1 MEATLSRPAARCCC
15 LLKTTTP
22 SSTSRVLLLPSQQ
35 QQTRQKSTRARHK
48 AALNIPAHPSFLSQ
62 PPDSTSPGGST
73 TLIFNPPSS
82 APSVFQTPFKFLPKS
97 DPRRRATL
105 GSQLFSS
112 SVTTQFS
119 PQSVDVSSLPTIFDD
134 RSPAT
139 TPKNHSLTKEDVEE
153 MRRLRLADPV
163 KNSVLSLARQFG
175 CSVMFVMMCVQA
187 GKEHRD
193 KVHVEPHA
201 AAREKWGPKKREAK
215 MERKRRMEMLMRG
228 EI

>member
-22 SSTSRVLLLPSQQ
+22 STSRLPPLLSNQ

-48 AALNIPAHPSFLSQ
+48 ASLNIPPHPSFLSN
-62 PPDSTSPGGST
+62 PPASSQTGST

-105 GSQLFSS
+105 AKNLFSS
-112 SVTTQFS
+112 SVTTNFASQ
-119 PQSVDVSSLPTIFDD
+119 PVDVSSLPTIFDD

-153 MRRLRLADPV
+153 MRRLRLADPI
-163 KNSVLSLARQFG
+163 KNSVLNLARQFG

-201 AAREKWGPKKREAK
+201 AARERWGPKKRQAK
-215 MERKRRMEMLMRG
+215 EERKRRMEMLMRG

>member
-22 SSTSRVLLLPSQQ
+22 STSRLLRLPSNQ

-48 AALNIPAHPSFLSQ
+48 ASLNIPPHPSFLSNPLASSQ
-62 PPDSTSPGGST
+62 TGST

-105 GSQLFSS
+105 AKNLFSS
-112 SVTTQFS
+112 SVTTNFASQ
-119 PQSVDVSSLPTIFDD
+119 PVDVSSLPTIFDD

-139 TPKNHSLTKEDVEE
+139 APKNHSLTKEDVEE
-153 MRRLRLADPV
+153 MRRLRLADPI
-163 KNSVLSLARQFG
+163 KNSVLNLARQFG

-201 AAREKWGPKKREAK
+201 AARERWGPKKRQAK
-215 MERKRRMEMLMRG
+215 EERKRRMEMLMRG

>member
-15 LLKTTTP
+15 LLKSTTT
-22 SSTSRVLLLPSQQ
+22 SSTPRLLPSQQ

-48 AALNIPAHPSFLSQ
+48 AALHIPPHPSFLSN
-62 PPDSTSPGGST
+62 PSSPSSSGST

-97 DPRRRATL
+97 DPRRRANL
-105 GSQLFSS
+105 PQNLFSS
-112 SVTTQFS
+112 SITTNFATQ
-119 PQSVDVSSLPTIFDD
+119 PVDVSSLPTIFDD

-139 TPKNHSLTKEDVEE
+139 APKNHSLTKEDVEE

-163 KNSVLSLARQFG
+163 ENSVLSLARQFG

-201 AAREKWGPKKREAK
+201 AARERWGPKKREAK
-215 MERKRRMEMLMRG
+215 EERKRRMDMLMRG

>member
-15 LLKTTTP
+15 LLKTTTT
-22 SSTSRVLLLPSQQ
+22 STSRLLPSSQQ
-35 QQTRQKSTRARHK
+35 QSRPKSTRARHK
-48 AALNIPAHPSFLSQ
+48 AALNVPPHPSFLSN
-62 PPDSTSPGGST
+62 PSPSSANGAT

-97 DPRRRATL
+97 DPRRRAAL
-105 GSQLFSS
+105 GQKLFAS
-112 SVTTQFS
+112 SVTTNFATA
-119 PQSVDVSSLPTIFDD
+119 PVDVNALPTIFDD

-163 KNSVLSLARQFG
+163 KNSVLNLARQFG

-201 AAREKWGPKKREAK
+201 AARERWGPKKREAK
-215 MERKRRMEMLMRG
+215 EDRKRRMEMLMRG